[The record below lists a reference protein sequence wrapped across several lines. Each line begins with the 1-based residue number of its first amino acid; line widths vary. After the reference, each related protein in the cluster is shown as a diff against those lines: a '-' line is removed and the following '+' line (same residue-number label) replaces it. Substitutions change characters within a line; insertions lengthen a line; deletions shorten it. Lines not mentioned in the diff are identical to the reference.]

1 MFKNCSS
8 LTTLDLSSWNTSNVT
23 DMGSMFIGCT
33 KLQTITGLENLNTS
47 KVTTMLRMFQ
57 DCSSLTT
64 FDLSSW
70 NTSNVTDM
78 QELFFRCAKLQTI
91 IGIENL
97 NTSKVTTMYRMF
109 RESDVTSIDTSVWDI
124 SNVTNIGDF
133 CNWCYSLKNLTLS
146 FSLTYSAVFHQAIN
160 LEQVTFKN
168 CNITLGNYAF
178 VQADNLKF
186 QITMVNSTIVAET
199 ADSSPGTRLSWN
211 ENLTVDS
218 LMSMI
223 NSLKDRS
230 STTSDTFTIGS
241 KNLAKLSTAQKR
253 VATNKNWTLA

>member
-1 MFKNCSS
+1 MI
-8 LTTLDLSSWNTSNVT
+8 L
-23 DMGSMFIGCT
+23 
-33 KLQTITGLENLNTS
+33 
-47 KVTTMLRMFQ
+47 
-57 DCSSLTT
+57 
-64 FDLSSW
+64 
-70 NTSNVTDM
+70 
-78 QELFFRCAKLQTI
+78 
-91 IGIENL
+91 
-97 NTSKVTTMYRMF
+97 
-109 RESDVTSIDTSVWDI
+109 
-124 SNVTNIGDF
+124 
-133 CNWCYSLKNLTLS
+133 LS
-146 FSLTYSAVFHQAIN
+146 FSLIRYSSISLIASSRLPAI
-160 LEQVTFKN
+160 FS

-178 VQADNLKF
+178 VQANNPKY

-241 KNLAKLSTAQKR
+241 KNLAKLSTAQKK